1 MLPRA
6 PAQGNAGHALF
17 YKLFAELRER
27 PWSGVPFFHALPA
40 RRGGV
45 NLMTD
50 SSLFDPDVDDQ
61 KLLALVVEHYHAT
74 FQTNVEAQDFLRKRG
89 VYHEGATEHFRIGF
103 ADYSLQSR
111 LPSFVQKAGKHLRAR
126 LAAMGLMH
134 SRSHQVFKGCLT
146 FPVTAADGSGQ
157 VVDMY
162 GRRVAMESDKRCS
175 RHRYMSATRRGVW
188 NVEALS
194 ETDVV
199 ILCPSVFDALLF
211 WTVGFKNV
219 SCTFGDELSDDHLAA
234 FREFRTRRVL
244 VLSEAMA
251 PRLLTVG
258 LECHLLPLPP
268 GEDTSRVLLKQR
280 DKLGT
285 LVQRATPLGKG
296 PATGVSVPKPIPSK
310 PSAATS
316 TTDSDASGRG
326 IPGVPSRPAQPAA
339 PRSAAGYLSLDLED
353 DQKLLAQ
360 VIEYYQRT
368 LKTNPEGLDYLR
380 KHGITSGEA
389 IDAFR
394 IGYADRTLCERLP
407 SPHVR
412 SGKEIRARLQD
423 LGINRA
429 SGHEH
434 LAGCVV
440 FPITA
445 ADGSQRV
452 VDLYGRMIGARLRA
466 GTPLDKHLNDQ
477 CPGVWNIQAL
487 RAGQEIILSPSLMDA
502 LTFWSAGYRNVT
514 CMFGR
519 NALTDDLMRALAEFN
534 IRRVLVSDEAVAP
547 KLMAAGIDVYLM
559 HFPQGMDAG
568 KHAQGYQDPSRALGL
583 VIRRAEWIGK
593 GEPPTSGIVTGAT
606 LPLIEP
612 SAGEAT
618 EPSLPTAVPVAA
630 APVATPAAQ
639 APQPFTFEDDAEA
652 EEAFDEELDDS
663 EVDDDDTDDDLAAD
677 LAADEA
683 DDDNAEFPIAA
694 VEALDD
700 DVEDGEVEDDE
711 PLLSAGPVLSASPLP
726 GTPQEDVVDRSASEY
741 GGDEVVM
748 HLGHRR
754 YRIRGLAKNLSFD
767 QLKLNLLAS
776 TDKGMYVDTFDLYA
790 ARHRRQFVT
799 QAAIELGVE
808 ETTIKKDLGRVL
820 LKLESLQDEQISAM
834 LEPKVPTPTMTPEEK
849 ESALRLLRDPHLL
862 DRIVDDFDVVGETT
876 NKLVG
881 YLAAISRKLDQ
892 PLAII
897 IQSSSAAG
905 KTSLMEAVLAMVPIE
920 DQVKYSAMTGQSLF
934 YMGESNLKHKILAIV
949 EEEGA
954 ERASYALKLLQSEG
968 ELMIA
973 STGKDAETGRLVTQ
987 EYRVEGPVMIFLTTT
1002 AIKID
1007 EELLNRCIVLSVD
1020 ENREQTKAIHQSQRR
1035 RQTLAGLLAAQDRQE
1050 KLTLHRNAQRLLRPL
1065 LVANPY
1071 AESLTFLDDK
1081 TRTRR
1086 DHVKYLTLI
1095 RTIALLHQY
1104 QRPVKTVPHGDQQI
1118 EYIEVT
1124 LDDIATANRLAC
1136 EALGRTTDELPP
1148 QTRRLLGLIDDLV
1161 SEACIRQKI
1170 EPEDFRFSRRDV
1182 REFTGWGHTQL
1193 KIHLKR
1199 LEELEYLLIHRGGR
1213 GQSFVYELL
1222 YQPPPDSSKKFL
1234 ARLID
1239 VERLRQQFADPSS
1252 RDGGR
1257 WSGPGGERS
1266 ERGRSQVGAKSAG
1279 GRGSKNGA
1287 TPVVAR
1293 ALPKFAPEL
1302 VENAQ

>member
-1 MLPRA
+1 
-6 PAQGNAGHALF
+6 
-17 YKLFAELRER
+17 
-27 PWSGVPFFHALPA
+27 
-40 RRGGV
+40 
-45 NLMTD
+45 MTD
-50 SSLFDPDVDDQ
+50 LSLFDPIVDDQ
-61 KLLALVVEHYHAT
+61 KLLAQVIDHYHAT
-74 FQTNVEAQDFLRKRG
+74 FHANVEAQDFLRKRG
-89 VYHEGATEHFRIGF
+89 VLNEEAVERFRIGYS
-103 ADYSLQSR
+103 DYSLQAR

-134 SRSHQVFKGCLT
+134 ARSHQVFKGCLV
-146 FPVTAADGSGQ
+146 FPITAADGSGQ

-162 GRRVAMESDKRCS
+162 GRRIAHTADTRCP
-175 RHRYMSATRRGVW
+175 RHRYMSQTRRGVW
-188 NVEALS
+188 NVQALS

-199 ILCPSVFDALLF
+199 ILCPSIFDALTF
-211 WTVGFKNV
+211 WNAGFKNV
-219 SCTFGDELSDDHLAA
+219 SCTFGDEISDDHLAA

-244 VLSEAMA
+244 VLSEATA
-251 PRLLTVG
+251 PRLLAAG
-258 LECHLLPLPP
+258 LECHLLPMPP
-268 GEDTSRVLLKQR
+268 GEDVSCVLFKQR

-285 LVQRATPLGKG
+285 LVQRARPLGKG
-296 PATGVSVPKPIPSK
+296 AGASAAVVKPIGVK
-310 PSAATS
+310 PVAVAPVAAAS
-316 TTDSDASGRG
+316 RADDAALLDRG
-326 IPGVPSRPAQPAA
+326 IPGARPRPVEPA
-339 PRSAAGYLSLDLED
+339 PVRSSKNSLSLDLED

-368 LKTNPEGLDYLR
+368 LKSNTEGLDYLR
-380 KHGITSGEA
+380 KRGITSSEA
-389 IDAFR
+389 LEAFR
-394 IGYADRTLCERLP
+394 IGYADRTLCECLP
-407 SPHVR
+407 SPHVQA
-412 SGKEIRARLQD
+412 GKEIRGRLQE
-423 LGINRA
+423 LGINRT

-445 ADGSQRV
+445 GDGSQRI
-452 VDLYGRMIGARLRA
+452 VDVYGRMIGTQLRK
-466 GTPLDKHLNDQ
+466 GTPLDKHLNDA

-487 RAGQEIILSPSLMDA
+487 RSGQEIILSPSLMDA

-519 NALTDDLMRALAEFN
+519 NELTDDLMRAFAEFN
-534 IRRVLVSDEAVAP
+534 IRRVLVSDEAAAP

-559 HFPQGMDAG
+559 HFPQGMDAS

-593 GEPPTSGIVTGAT
+593 GEPPKSGIVTGAT
-606 LPLIEP
+606 LPL
-612 SAGEAT
+612 T
-618 EPSLPTAVPVAA
+618 ESPV
-630 APVATPAAQ
+630 
-639 APQPFTFEDDAEA
+639 A
-652 EEAFDEELDDS
+652 EEATREAHDRQSSGDLATNPVVEIPESQVEEDADMDEFENIEPDDV
-663 EVDDDDTDDDLAAD
+663 ETDGDDDDDRNFEKDDLENDDRDDGEWDDADDAAADAADDDDADLAAD

-683 DDDNAEFPIAA
+683 DDNDADADE
-694 VEALDD
+694 L
-700 DVEDGEVEDDE
+700 GEVLPDDE
-711 PLLSAGPVLSASPLP
+711 PLTPAEPVLNASPLP
-726 GTPQEDVVDRSASEY
+726 AAPPVEDTEQH
-741 GGDEVVM
+741 GDEVVM

-790 ARHRRQFVT
+790 ARHRRQFIT
-799 QAAIELGVE
+799 QAALELGVE
-808 ETTIKKDLGRVL
+808 EATIKKDLGRVL
-820 LKLESLQDEQISAM
+820 LKLEALQDEQISAM
-834 LEPKVPTPTMTPEEK
+834 LEPKAPAPTMTAEEK
-849 ESALRLLRDPHLL
+849 DAALRLLRDPHLL
-862 DRIVDDFDVVGETT
+862 DRIMNDFDVVGETT

-905 KTSLMEAVLAMVPIE
+905 KTSLMEAVLSFVPVE

-934 YMGESNLKHKILAIV
+934 YMGETNLKHKILAIV

-973 STGKDAETGRLVTQ
+973 STGKDADTGRLVTH

-1007 EELLNRCIVLSVD
+1007 EELLNRCIILSVD
-1020 ENREQTKAIHQSQRR
+1020 ENREQTKAIHQAQRR
-1035 RQTLAGLLAAQDRQE
+1035 RQTLAGLLATQDRQAI
-1050 KLTLHRNAQRLLRPL
+1050 LTLHRNAQRLLRPL

-1104 QRPVKTVPHGDQQI
+1104 QRPVKTVPHGDHQI

-1124 LDDIATANRLAC
+1124 LDDIAEANRLAC
-1136 EALGRTTDELPP
+1136 EALGRSTDELPP

-1161 SEACIRQKI
+1161 SDACERQGI
-1170 EPEDFRFSRRDV
+1170 DRADYRFSRREV
-1182 REFTGWGHTQL
+1182 REFSGWGHTQL

-1239 VERLRQQFADPSS
+1239 VERLRRQFDAD
-1252 RDGGR
+1252 R
-1257 WSGPGGERS
+1257 SGENSQWS
-1266 ERGRSQVGAKSAG
+1266 ERGRPQVGPKSG
-1279 GRGSKNGA
+1279 PGRTVKIDV
-1287 TPVVAR
+1287 TPVAVKPQLR
-1293 ALPKFAPEL
+1293 GTTQL
-1302 VENAQ
+1302 VENAP

>member
-1 MLPRA
+1 
-6 PAQGNAGHALF
+6 
-17 YKLFAELRER
+17 
-27 PWSGVPFFHALPA
+27 
-40 RRGGV
+40 
-45 NLMTD
+45 MTD
-50 SSLFDPDVDDQ
+50 SFLFDPNVDDQ

-89 VYHEGATEHFRIGF
+89 IYNEAAIEQFRIGYS
-103 ADYSLQSR
+103 DYSLQSR

-126 LAAMGLMH
+126 LSAMGLMH
-134 SRSHQVFKGCLT
+134 GRSHQVFKGCLV

-157 VVDMY
+157 VVDLY
-162 GRRVAMESDKRCS
+162 GRRVAKASDTRCP
-175 RHRYMSATRRGVW
+175 RHRYMSPQRRGVW
-188 NVEALS
+188 NVEALA

-199 ILCPSVFDALLF
+199 ILCPSILDALTF
-211 WTVGFKNV
+211 WNAGFKNV
-219 SCTFGDELSDDHLAA
+219 SCTFGNDALTDDHLAA

-244 VLSEAMA
+244 VLSESIA
-251 PRLLTVG
+251 PRLLAAG
-258 LECHLLPLPP
+258 LECYLLPMPP
-268 GEDTSRVLLKQR
+268 GEDVSRVLFKQR

-296 PATGVSVPKPIPSK
+296 SAARAATVNPIVPKPILAQPS
-310 PSAATS
+310 TS
-316 TTDSDASGRG
+316 TPAMLDRG
-326 IPGVPSRPAQPAA
+326 IPGAVLHPAQPSA
-339 PRSAAGYLSLDLED
+339 PRSPTTSLTLDLED

-368 LKTNPEGLDYLR
+368 LKTNTEGLDYLR
-380 KHGITSGEA
+380 KRGITSGEA
-389 IDAFR
+389 LDAFR
-394 IGYADRTLCERLP
+394 IGYADRTLCECLP
-407 SPHVR
+407 SPHVKV
-412 SGKEIRARLQD
+412 GKEIRQRLQE
-423 LGINRA
+423 LGINRT

-440 FPITA
+440 FPIPA
-445 ADGSQRV
+445 ADGSQRI
-452 VDLYGRMIGARLRA
+452 VDIYGRMTGTQLRK
-466 GTPLDKHLNDQ
+466 GTLLDKHLNDG

-519 NALTDDLMRALAEFN
+519 NALTDDLLRAFAEFE

-593 GEPPTSGIVTGAT
+593 GEPPSTGLVTGLALLASETDEEAAPRSSAPTSAT
-606 LPLIEP
+606 VSTPV
-612 SAGEAT
+612 ST
-618 EPSLPTAVPVAA
+618 PVAEE
-630 APVATPAAQ
+630 
-639 APQPFTFEDDAEA
+639 PQPFTFEDDADDAEA
-652 EEAFDEELDDS
+652 EDAFDDELDEG
-663 EVDDDDTDDDLAAD
+663 EVDDDADDDLAAD

-683 DDDNAEFPIAA
+683 DDH
-694 VEALDD
+694 
-700 DVEDGEVEDDE
+700 DVELEEFADE
-711 PLLSAGPVLSASPLP
+711 PEEDEPAEPVLSASPLP
-726 GTPQEDVVDRSASEY
+726 AAPPEDEIDRSASEY
-741 GGDEVVM
+741 GGDEVVV

-776 TDKGMYVDTFDLYA
+776 TEKGMYVDTFDLYA
-790 ARHRRQFVT
+790 ARHRRQFVV
-799 QAAIELGVE
+799 QAAIELGVDE
-808 ETTIKKDLGRVL
+808 ATVKKDLGRVL
-820 LKLESLQDEQISAM
+820 LKLEALQDEQISAM
-834 LEPKVPTPTMTPEEK
+834 LEPKAPAPVMTAEEK
-849 ESALRLLRDPHLL
+849 EAALRLLRDPHLIE
-862 DRIVDDFDVVGETT
+862 RIVDDFDVVGETN

-905 KTSLMEAVLAMVPIE
+905 KTSLMEAVLAFVPIE

-934 YMGESNLKHKILAIV
+934 YMGETNLKHKILAIV

-973 STGKDAETGRLVTQ
+973 STGKDADTGRLVTQ

-1007 EELLNRCIVLSVD
+1007 EELLNRCIILSVD
-1020 ENREQTKAIHQSQRR
+1020 ENREQTKAIHQAQRR

-1050 KLTLHRNAQRLLRPL
+1050 KLALHRNAQRLLRPL

-1104 QRPVKTVPHGDQQI
+1104 QRPVKTVPHGDHQI

-1136 EALGRTTDELPP
+1136 EALGRSAEELPP

-1161 SEACIRQKI
+1161 SEACVRQVI
-1170 EPEDFRFSRRDV
+1170 DPADYRFSRRDV

-1199 LEELEYLLIHRGGR
+1199 LEELEYLLVHRGGR

-1222 YQPPPDSSKKFL
+1222 YQPPPDASKKFL

-1239 VERLRQQFADPSS
+1239 VERLRQQFDEK
-1252 RDGGR
+1252 
-1257 WSGPGGERS
+1257 WSGAGSQWP
-1266 ERGRSQVGAKSAG
+1266 ERGRPQIGTKSAG
-1279 GRGSKNGA
+1279 GRPAKNDA
-1287 TPVVAR
+1287 TAVATR
-1293 ALPKFAPEL
+1293 TLREFPPEL
-1302 VENAQ
+1302 VENAP